1 MIIIPLTTLALIAF
15 AANSVL
21 SRLALGSELIDASSF
36 TSIRLFSGAI
46 TLYAL
51 IKLYLPPRVHSQ
63 SCDYQSN
70 DFQSCDFQ
78 SNDSQ
83 SYHSQNRQ
91 KGSWKAGILL
101 FVYAVTF
108 SFGYLSLD
116 TATGALILFGSVQ
129 ATMLINS
136 LLSGNKVTRNE
147 IWGMIIAF
155 SGFLYLVLPNVDT
168 PSLFG
173 FGLMMVSG
181 VAWGMYT
188 INGRSSKQP
197 LIDTGFNF
205 IRTLPFAV
213 ILFLLSLHQAH
224 YTLQGILLACASG
237 SLASGV
243 GYAIWYYVLPQL
255 SVIRAAS
262 LQLLVPV
269 LSAVG
274 GVLFMSE
281 NITMHFVMSSALI
294 LGGIMIVL
302 KAKE

>member
-63 SCDYQSN
+63 SCD
-70 DFQSCDFQ
+70 
-78 SNDSQ
+78 
-83 SYHSQNRQ
+83 SQNRQ

>member
-63 SCDYQSN
+63 SCDYQS
-70 DFQSCDFQ
+70 CDFQ

-83 SYHSQNRQ
+83 SCHSQNRQ

-155 SGFLYLVLPNVDT
+155 SGFLYLVVPNVDT